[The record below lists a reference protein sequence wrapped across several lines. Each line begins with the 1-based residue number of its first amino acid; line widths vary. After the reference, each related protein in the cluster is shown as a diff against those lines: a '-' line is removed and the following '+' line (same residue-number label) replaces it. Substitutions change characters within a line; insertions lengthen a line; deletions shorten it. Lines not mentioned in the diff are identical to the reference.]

1 MWIMP
6 PAERILEPAATA
18 PEHRE
23 RKRLIATGATFAA
36 VVLAFA
42 IFASGREAA
51 AETVRA
57 AVATNFAIP
66 FATVAARFSAA
77 TGHQVLTSTG
87 ATGSLY
93 AQIEAGAP
101 FDVFLSADAERPEA
115 MERQGLGVAGSRFT
129 YAVGRLAL
137 WSSDAKRIAAD
148 GKAALAAGDF
158 RALAIA
164 DPALAPY
171 GMAARQTLVA
181 LGMWDKVAGRIVLG
195 KNIGQAH
202 ALVAT
207 GNAELGFVAL
217 SAIRS
222 SSGTAAGSEWVVPA
236 ALHDPIRQDA
246 IRLAGDRSNGAAQAL
261 LDYLKSAEAKA
272 VIAAN
277 GYGEGD

>member
-1 MWIMP
+1 MP
-6 PAERILEPAATA
+6 PAERILETAATA
-18 PEHRE
+18 TEHRE
-23 RKRLIATGATFAA
+23 CKRPIATGVMFTTVLMAI
-36 VVLAFA
+36 VVVSEA
-42 IFASGREAA
+42 RDAA

-115 MERQGLGVAGSRFT
+115 MERQGLGIAGTRFT

-137 WSSDAKRIAAD
+137 WSSDAKRIADD
-148 GKAALAAGDF
+148 GKAALAADGL

-171 GMAARQTLVA
+171 GMAARQTLMA

-222 SSGTAAGSEWVVPA
+222 SGRTASGSAWIVPA

-272 VIAAN
+272 VIAAD